1 MSRNWKEEKKES
13 LLKQLSQAEDSQAKI
28 EKQLEKIIGKELNAL
43 EFLKVRQLVEDY
55 ERNEKQIYTLND
67 QYNYLA

>member
-1 MSRNWKEEKKES
+1 MSNWKEEKKES
-13 LLKQLSQAEDSQAKI
+13 LLKRLSEAEDSQAKI

-55 ERNEKQIYTLND
+55 ERNDKQIYALND

>member
-55 ERNEKQIYTLND
+55 ERNDKQIYTLND